1 MIDLGKF
8 YDDNQKKIKKI
19 SLILI
24 SLILS
29 VIFVIS
35 LTFTIINWD
44 KGVPLRFDEAINNIS
59 IERVYENNP
68 SIYIEGKVFDESKDY
83 SSFEI
88 NISENNYYKKLDD
101 EVYFITYNDN
111 EYEASDNLLIE
122 DNNYSSYIESKRKE
136 VLYNLYYTNRFRDI
150 GRQEDEL
157 LEDSF
162 SLIDPN
168 TGDKITFNFDGLLIK
183 ASIENSYELTV
194 INS

>member
-68 SIYIEGKVFDESKDY
+68 SIHIKGKVFDESKDF

-88 NISENNYYKKLDD
+88 NISENNYYK
-101 EVYFITYNDN
+101 
-111 EYEASDNLLIE
+111 S
-122 DNNYSSYIESKRKE
+122 
-136 VLYNLYYTNRFRDI
+136 
-150 GRQEDEL
+150 
-157 LEDSF
+157 
-162 SLIDPN
+162 
-168 TGDKITFNFDGLLIK
+168 
-183 ASIENSYELTV
+183 
-194 INS
+194 

>member
-68 SIYIEGKVFDESKDY
+68 SIHIKGKVLDESKDY

-101 EVYFITYNDN
+101 EVYFITYNGN

-162 SLIDPN
+162 SLIDPH

>member
-68 SIYIEGKVFDESKDY
+68 SIHIEGKVFDESKDY

-162 SLIDPN
+162 SLIDPH

>member
-68 SIYIEGKVFDESKDY
+68 SIHIKGKVLDESKDY

-162 SLIDPN
+162 SLIDPH

>member
-8 YDDNQKKIKKI
+8 YDDNQKKIKNI

-68 SIYIEGKVFDESKDY
+68 SIHIKGKVFDESKDY

-162 SLIDPN
+162 SLIDPH